1 MEHLSHLFLGS
12 VSAGCSISLAAWH
25 WEELC
30 VHWVHALPQQG
41 AQLHIHAAIGD
52 LPEEPQGSASVP
64 AVGTSKSPA
73 LCSLQVFMDT
83 DVCPGQDVQALS
95 LLSQG
100 VTLSMPRR
108 QNLLIR

>member
-41 AQLHIHAAIGD
+41 AQLHIHSAVGD

-64 AVGTSKSPA
+64 AMGTSKSPA

-83 DVCPGQDVQALS
+83 DVAPSSLQARMSKLS
-95 LLSQG
+95 AFCHKE
-100 VTLSMPRR
+100 
-108 QNLLIR
+108 